1 MPVSGRGH
9 DSCSL
14 SSGPAGWRL
23 DGNLWLERGQG
34 VLRLAYRVLCDSRW
48 TTRAVHLDLE
58 WAGARRALQL
68 TADNL
73 GHWWVA
79 GEVRSELSG
88 CHDVDLNLSP
98 ATNTLPIR
106 RLNLAAGDS
115 QDIHVVWLRLPDL
128 TMTRSAQSYRRV
140 ADDAYLFRNLDNG
153 FEALLKVDGDGLVT
167 DYPGGW
173 ALAPPPARDPR
184 SAVS

>member
-1 MPVSGRGH
+1 MSGRGH

-23 DGNLWLERGQG
+23 DGNLWLEHGQG

-58 WAGARRALQL
+58 WAGARRAFQL
-68 TADNL
+68 TTDNL
-73 GHWWVA
+73 QHWWVA
-79 GEVRSELSG
+79 GEVRTELAG
-88 CHDVDLNLSP
+88 CHDVDINLTP

-106 RLNLAAGDS
+106 RLNLAPGDS
-115 QDIHVVWLRLPDL
+115 RDIQVVWLRLPEL
-128 TMTRSAQSYRRV
+128 AMTRSVQSYHRTGE
-140 ADDAYLFRNLDNG
+140 DTYLFRNVESG
-153 FEALLKVDGDGLVT
+153 FEALLRVDADGLVT

-173 ALAPPPARDPR
+173 TLSPPNPGDLN